1 VTITGIVIKNIIRK
15 LLAGQ
20 DYRASIIALIDAEFL
35 QYVVDFFKRVAYA
48 KLENQS
54 VTIDWY
60 KKELLDSGLPKEE
73 IAIHSGLNMKTISN
87 MYNSGRREIVLEA
100 SIEHYE
106 ALYNAIA
113 SLTAEGDVD
122 ICLTIK
128 FRNVSVDLNVNESLI
143 VINTIAVKRA
153 ALHRGLWSTAGK
165 QVEKP
170 LMTTL
175 CALFR
180 VPTKYF
186 NQSSLPASVREVDFY
201 LLGDSSARHCC
212 EVKLMGKGNPESADA
227 VVARNS
233 RVFVADKLSE
243 SNKKQLDS
251 LGILWVELRDEQG
264 YKRFEQVLS
273 VLSIPHTPFTGDMQK
288 VLDKIFPVIF
298 TDDVQQSVTPDVVL
312 QEERSGPYSSE
323 FLVEFDDEF

>member
-1 VTITGIVIKNIIRK
+1 
-15 LLAGQ
+15 
-20 DYRASIIALIDAEFL
+20 
-35 QYVVDFFKRVAYA
+35 
-48 KLENQS
+48 
-54 VTIDWY
+54 
-60 KKELLDSGLPKEE
+60 
-73 IAIHSGLNMKTISN
+73 
-87 MYNSGRREIVLEA
+87 
-100 SIEHYE
+100 
-106 ALYNAIA
+106 
-113 SLTAEGDVD
+113 
-122 ICLTIK
+122 
-128 FRNVSVDLNVNESLI
+128 
-143 VINTIAVKRA
+143 
-153 ALHRGLWSTAGK
+153 
-165 QVEKP
+165 
-170 LMTTL
+170 
-175 CALFR
+175 
-180 VPTKYF
+180 
-186 NQSSLPASVREVDFY
+186 
-201 LLGDSSARHCC
+201 
-212 EVKLMGKGNPESADA
+212 MGKGNPESADA